1 MLKSNMEDTKSQ
13 YHNIISKSRKIFID
27 KNSDYGASWR
37 VLRIISLV
45 DQINIKA
52 QRIRNLQSNISNK
65 IDEDQIQEFYG
76 VINYSIMGL
85 IQLEKGIVDEPDLN
99 LDQIIKLYDKNV
111 NDTFE
116 LMLKKNHDY
125 GEAWREMEVVS
136 LTDLI
141 IQKIFRMKSILKNNG
156 KTNVSEG
163 VDANFQDILN
173 YSVFAQILLK
183 E

>member
-1 MLKSNMEDTKSQ
+1 MEETKSQ
-13 YHNIISKSRKIFID
+13 YQQIITKSRNIFIQ

-111 NDTFE
+111 IYLLAYLSNVQS
-116 LMLKKNHDY
+116 K
-125 GEAWREMEVVS
+125 
-136 LTDLI
+136 
-141 IQKIFRMKSILKNNG
+141 IQNP
-156 KTNVSEG
+156 TNT
-163 VDANFQDILN
+163 
-173 YSVFAQILLK
+173 
-183 E
+183 